1 MPLIQIDRQGLKQA
15 IDEINAYKDF
25 PKALL

>member
-1 MPLIQIDRQGLKQA
+1 MPLIQIDRQGIKQV